1 MVRPSL
7 RDHQQMS
14 DWLTLPWF
22 GGKTIE
28 VQNPPPHSR
37 LTVGADKAPM
47 VLLPAFS
54 VYRLRGATRLPV
66 DRFRRNIPFSD
77 VTLSLRVW
85 RCAR

>member
-66 DRFRRNIPFSD
+66 NWLWRYVPLTVVSFG
-77 VTLSLRVW
+77 LRVW